1 MHEKYIVRCVPPY
14 GRYNFADFTKR
25 TSLNVLERLFD
36 ASLIPR
42 QFIYL
47 FRCCCC
53 WCMRIENGMHTYIN
67 DQFSVTY
74 GHLLNGAAIEYIQTY
89 HKAQFMLIIVI
100 MWK

>member
-1 MHEKYIVRCVPPY
+1 MYKY
-14 GRYNFADFTKR
+14 
-25 TSLNVLERLFD
+25 
-36 ASLIPR
+36 
-42 QFIYL
+42 
-47 FRCCCC
+47 
-53 WCMRIENGMHTYIN
+53 